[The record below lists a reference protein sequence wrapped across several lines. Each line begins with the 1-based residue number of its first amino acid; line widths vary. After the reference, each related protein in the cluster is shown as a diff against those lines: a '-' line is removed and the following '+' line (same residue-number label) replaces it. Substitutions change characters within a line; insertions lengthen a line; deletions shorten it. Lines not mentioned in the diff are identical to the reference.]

1 MNARDHAASAG
12 ALTYTTGKPCKAGH
26 ISERY
31 VSNGMCIMCL
41 KKYSSE
47 RTHNIIRKNLMNT
60 PSMVKHTLSVKVQYS
75 KILDDITDFMI
86 EDGHRAALLAQ
97 FILMIGDS
105 ELRQDDVR
113 RLLIKD
119 ADGIVRNPVRSGHAG
134 FHEVELMGEWY
145 LLGEVREV
153 EQGKRDRVTRVRPP
167 LAINNGRSEV

>member
-1 MNARDHAASAG
+1 MNARDQASAAG

-41 KKYSSE
+41 KKYSNE
-47 RTHNIIRKNLMNT
+47 RTHNIIRKNLMNG
-60 PSMVKHTLSVKVQYS
+60 PNMVRHAMAVKKQYI
-75 KILDDITDFMI
+75 KVLDDITDFMV

-105 ELRQDDVR
+105 ALLQDDVR

-134 FHEVELMGEWY
+134 FPEVELMGEWY

-153 EQGKRDRVTRVRPP
+153 EQGKRDRVVRVRPP
-167 LAINNGRSEV
+167 VTINNGRSDT